1 MIVSYNLAISVE
13 RTAKSYLLRS
23 LFNVMS
29 DLLSKLQKSKLI
41 ATCPNCQGE
50 FLLSKTILFDGTKQ
64 FPPKAEEKKLTLTEE
79 LNEQNQEIKDRLDAL
94 KKLKISVDKTSEA
107 RAISTG
113 LGKVMQ
119 NVLPYYKDFDSQVSL
134 ADCRFI
140 AAQLDIIV
148 FDGASNNHI
157 KNITFMDAKTGA
169 AKLEKNQRQI
179 RDAVNDGKVRL
190 ELF

>member
-1 MIVSYNLAISVE
+1 MTSILE
-13 RTAKSYLLRS
+13 Q
-23 LFNVMS
+23 
-29 DLLSKLQKSKLI
+29 LQKSNLI
-41 ATCPNCQGE
+41 AQCPNCQGE
-50 FLLSKTILFDGTKQ
+50 FQLSKTILFDGTKQ
-64 FPPKAEEKKLTLTEE
+64 FPPKAEKKKLTLTEG
-79 LNEQNQEIKDRLDAL
+79 LDEQNQEIKDRLDAL
-94 KKLKISVDKTSEA
+94 KKFKISVDKTSEA

-148 FDGASNNHI
+148 FEGASNNDI

-169 AKLEKNQRQI
+169 AKLDKNQRQI

>member
-1 MIVSYNLAISVE
+1 MTSILE
-13 RTAKSYLLRS
+13 Q
-23 LFNVMS
+23 
-29 DLLSKLQKSKLI
+29 LQKSNLI
-41 ATCPNCQGE
+41 AQCPNCQGE
-50 FLLSKTILFDGTKQ
+50 FQLSKTILFDGTKQ

-148 FDGASNNHI
+148 FEGASNNHI
-157 KNITFMDAKTGA
+157 KNITFMDAKTGKA
-169 AKLEKNQRQI
+169 PPQKNQKQI
-179 RDAVNDGKVRL
+179 RDAVNDGKVRS

>member
-1 MIVSYNLAISVE
+1 MTSILE
-13 RTAKSYLLRS
+13 Q
-23 LFNVMS
+23 
-29 DLLSKLQKSKLI
+29 LQKSNLI
-41 ATCPNCQGE
+41 AQCPNCQGE
-50 FLLSKTILFDGTKQ
+50 FQLSKTILFDGTKQ

-79 LNEQNQEIKDRLDAL
+79 LDEQTQEIKDRLDAL
-94 KKLKISVDKTSEA
+94 KKFKISVDKTSEA
-107 RAISTG
+107 RALSTG

-148 FDGASNNHI
+148 FEGASNNDI